1 MWTTYL
7 IFTNKTLCVASN
19 FCTAFPTD
27 ISIITKQKF
36 LHNVIKTPFYVTTH
50 NNQAISKRLVDSLL
64 SQVWYTIIEQQ
75 SMLTNKTFKEQEHQ
89 NLKLLPTGSKADLC
103 DSICLPMV
111 ATKNN
116 KSPKKVKR
124 NSSEKTIE
132 NFRKTKENCKAS
144 WVNPEATPRVDL
156 CNLDLSLGFSSGVL
170 RVYLRFP

>member
-75 SMLTNKTFKEQEHQ
+75 SMLTDKKM
-89 NLKLLPTGSKADLC
+89 KAISLNAFD
-103 DSICLPMV
+103 
-111 ATKNN
+111 KF
-116 KSPKKVKR
+116 PKYIIR
-124 NSSEKTIE
+124 GNCTI
-132 NFRKTKENCKAS
+132 RAC
-144 WVNPEATPRVDL
+144 
-156 CNLDLSLGFSSGVL
+156 G
-170 RVYLRFP
+170 VYLFSL

>member
-75 SMLTNKTFKEQEHQ
+75 SMLTNKTFKEISQD
-89 NLKLLPTGSKADLC
+89 TF
-103 DSICLPMV
+103 
-111 ATKNN
+111 
-116 KSPKKVKR
+116 
-124 NSSEKTIE
+124 EKFPNYIIRGNCTI
-132 NFRKTKENCKAS
+132 RDC
-144 WVNPEATPRVDL
+144 
-156 CNLDLSLGFSSGVL
+156 G
-170 RVYLRFP
+170 VYLFLL